1 MIDIVYN
8 LLILALVVVWLLKA
22 QFQRISALAPWFR
35 KHRIAVL
42 VTLWILFSFYVA
54 YNVLNFHYLTE
65 VTDVDDAVDAAVV
78 NLLNGTNPYKEP
90 VVPRFN
96 EMGHFSLIGGG
107 DNKPTWSYGPYH
119 YLPLDL
125 IVYAGMYKLLG
136 FVGLPMWFVIANVV
150 FSCIGLYL
158 LRGVLKS
165 DWRYYVPVAG
175 MVVLFLSLTN
185 TSLTLLLICAAVRV
199 RETPLAQREYLSL
212 VLMGLASLT
221 KIFAIVP
228 FAVLALYGVK
238 SSISGREWG
247 RFGRILASLGICAGI
262 AAVLLVPFGATNV
275 INSTVFVWSAGSA
288 SGDTPPVGGSLLGEL
303 IPGNE
308 FYPLV
313 SIGCVLA
320 ALVLSF
326 RFRWPVDRILLVF
339 VVLLLVIAK
348 SSYSPLF
355 LTWLF
360 LTLRIRDLSLECP
373 KRSTVSREPGSD
385 AGIRLSSAKPE

>member
-8 LLILALVVVWLLKA
+8 LLIIALVVVWMLKA
-22 QFQRISALAPWFR
+22 QFPRISALTLWLR

-42 VTLWILFSFYVA
+42 VALWILFSLNVA
-54 YNVLNFHYLTE
+54 YYVSNFDFLTE
-65 VTDVDDAVDAAVV
+65 RTDVDDAVDAAVV
-78 NLLNGTNPYKEP
+78 NMLNGTNPYKEP

-107 DNKPTWSYGPYH
+107 DHKPTWSYGPYH

-125 IVYAGMYKLLG
+125 IVYAGMHKLLG
-136 FVGLPMWFVIANVV
+136 FVGLPLWFVLANVV
-150 FSCIGLYL
+150 FSSIGLYL

-175 MVVLFLSLTN
+175 MVILFLSLTN
-185 TSLTLLLICAAVRV
+185 TSFTLLLICAAVRV
-199 RETPLAQREYLSL
+199 REEPLAQREYLSL
-212 VLMGLASLT
+212 VLFGLASLT
-221 KIFAIVP
+221 KIFAFVP
-228 FAVLALYGVK
+228 FAVLALYGVR
-238 SSISGREWG
+238 SSISERDWN
-247 RFGRILASLGICAGI
+247 RFGRILVSLGICAGI
-262 AAVLLVPFGATNV
+262 AGVLLVPFGPANV
-275 INSTVFVWSAGSA
+275 LNSTVFVWSSGSA
-288 SGDTPPVGGSLLGEL
+288 SEDAPPVGGSLLGEL
-303 IPGNE
+303 IPDSE

-326 RFRWPVDRILLVF
+326 RFRWPVDRVLLVF

-348 SSYSPLF
+348 SSYSPLL

-360 LTLRIRDLSLECP
+360 LTLRIRGLSLKCP
-373 KRSTVSREPGSD
+373 KRSVMSREPRSD